1 MNRSIIPFRG
11 MTAVL
16 WLLFSGCAVLT
27 VDVDVYKGAL
37 VNEEHVQLHQLVALA
52 TAAKPM
58 LIQLRDNLEWPDTD
72 GKIIVTDRSPKPEG
86 CSKEGSG
93 TDCGSGQGT
102 PAAQKPEGCSNGDN
116 VKEWY
121 QAKYVPSPAETTD
134 VDGYIPE
141 LESKPF
147 WRSLIKWFAEAFIT
161 GPPPTCQPHFNSPYA
176 RRVNDVLS
184 LYEDMNSPEFAL
196 SGKKLREA
204 LERSRRTQ
212 GIVEFNEPRDRQIF
226 AEIEQGLKQD
236 LLAGAKGPE
245 LTKDLPALQAL
256 LRAYRNFL
264 VPIEGEKGKSKREV
278 GQLMDAL
285 KKLVFPDSESRKKGA
300 ATPLPGTDPELGQVP
315 ASQSQKERLATQQPE
330 KSMDLALIQKW
341 KESKSYEGADN
352 FYDRRMPFRAVW
364 KLLGEQ
370 HIQLDEATR
379 RLCLDDSKGDEACH
393 QLNKRIKELVDAY
406 WESRQA
412 ARDLWEESLSL
423 LVRIER
429 VKQEERKDS
438 GRYDVLKD
446 KVIRLAVK
454 MTSVR
459 QVASALSRLR
469 VAGTC
474 QVLENVLTRTWTQT
488 CEGESKKTETKAT
501 RESEGSGTTASG
513 LSTGSV
519 WTEKDVTNEP
529 ERYESMLERAL
540 SNASAETVLFL
551 LALASAERDTHPM
564 NSVAQP
570 LVEKANRVNDQRPVL
585 LGLNRNFVE
594 ANGIEAD
601 NIGQAVEEVNRNLAH
616 GFGRGRLLDG
626 LHTLTENYLDSHNR
640 AKSCVA
646 FESQQQRCAES
657 DDQRRLLDGL
667 VEFAQKLLFLA
678 NHDSLASPPGTEGL
692 IVGGGKNILRGLFGD
707 DAIAGY
713 EKTSVIGQSH
723 APQAMTKR
731 YVRVLQAVG
740 NSILFS
746 ANELRERDRYRDLS
760 KKRVPAEV
768 AAVNEVYS
776 TDPRKG
782 LHDLVQ
788 ELRREQEIAQ
798 KQHDEA
804 ADRKK
809 EIEAQLGSATS
820 SKTGLHLEEETARND
835 LAKAEQDL
843 NAYRAAQDPLK
854 AIHEVLTPQVI
865 AQIKARWT
873 AAGTGPAT
881 NAADFMT
888 GSGGMDQQ
896 LTVVQQKQGG
906 TPTPDERRMFGEAIT
921 YVKSPEARTTF
932 EACCAINGHT
942 ALTRAELLDAFATH
956 LHALE
961 AKRATRMAQYEQ
973 ARGKTAQALADLG
986 NKIAQLKA
994 ELARLVDVI
1003 AALPN
1008 TKARL
1013 ATAARVIEAVKDEVL
1028 NEAAQHDQFTSPDAV
1043 YLLLAT
1049 HVKRKG
1055 DAETDATK
1063 KQAYQDTQVVL
1074 AKRTP
1079 PFALPPLKA
1088 GDYSN
1093 PLEVMD
1099 QVIALLRHRQ
1109 MEAVERFG
1117 KDSDEDKKATEALEN
1132 AYQHRTGMIYLRPSS
1147 AYLRTSFPSTSLQD
1161 DPNLAWDNM
1170 LLSQGIRNLPLSSQL
1185 ADILNPSEKQDRTL
1199 TAELDKQYWQ
1209 NINRVRVSGAGF
1221 TNQALVKDDVGNWYV
1236 KQYFGDTK
1244 DIVKSAKHLA
1254 LFALGTK
1261 LPIDL
1266 SHELRQ
1272 LSSTRDDSKKTA
1284 SEKEAELPPLQQV
1297 FGKHKAAYQAHT
1309 VELSARL
1316 AELHGKDGDKALY
1329 NQILAGWESR
1339 DELKGD
1345 SEAMTALKTALGE
1358 EVAQWDKNV
1367 EPLKKASDQE
1377 RGLAIT
1383 KDLKALAKLEKR
1395 LSARIEQD
1403 VKAESSKIKAASEV
1417 RKAVVGRVLFD
1428 LLRDHKQGLDRY
1440 EQAILFIG
1448 AAANP
1453 KDPKQ
1458 EQGK

>member
-11 MTAVL
+11 MTAAL

-72 GKIIVTDRSPKPEG
+72 GKIIVTGRSPKPEG

-102 PAAQKPEGCSNGDN
+102 PAAQKSEGCSNGDN

-226 AEIEQGLKQD
+226 AEIEQGLKRD

-264 VPIEGEKGKSKREV
+264 VPTEGEKGKSKREV

-330 KSMDLALIQKW
+330 KSMDLALIQEW

-438 GRYDVLKD
+438 GRYDALKD

-474 QVLENVLTRTWTQT
+474 QVLENVLTRTWTQI

-519 WTEKDVTNEP
+519 WTEKDVANEP

-551 LALASAERDTHPM
+551 LALASAERDTYPM

-601 NIGQAVEEVNRNLAH
+601 NIGQAVEEVNRILAH
-616 GFGRGRLLDG
+616 GFGRGRLRDG
-626 LHTLTENYLDSHNR
+626 LHRLTESYLVSHNR
-640 AKSCVA
+640 VRSCPA
-646 FESQQQRCAES
+646 FDSRQRCEESDES

-760 KKRVPAEV
+760 KKRVPAEI
-768 AAVNEVYS
+768 AAVNAVYQ
-776 TDPRKG
+776 TDPRKI
-782 LHDLVQ
+782 LNDLLKELAYEQAIVQ
-788 ELRREQEIAQ
+788 QRL
-798 KQHDEA
+798 DEA
-804 ADRKK
+804 MANKAAIDGQIKNAAALKTEADDEVNK
-809 EIEAQLGSATS
+809 ATQALNDYRTKLS
-820 SKTGLHLEEETARND
+820 S
-835 LAKAEQDL
+835 
-843 NAYRAAQDPLK
+843 LK
-854 AIHEVLTPQVI
+854 AIHDLVTPQV
-865 AQIKARWT
+865 AEQIKARWK
-873 AAGTGPAT
+873 AAGSGEAADLAAFLTGP
-881 NAADFMT
+881 D
-888 GSGGMDQQ
+888 GLEQQ
-896 LTVVQQKQGG
+896 LTTIRQAQDG
-906 TPTPDERRMFGEAIT
+906 TPTPEERSLFDQAIA
-921 YVKSPEARTTF
+921 YAKDPESKTGF
-932 EACCAINGHT
+932 EAYRRKQGHT
-942 ALTRAELLDAFATH
+942 SSNRAELLAMFTKH
-956 LHALE
+956 LDELE
-961 AKRATRMAQYEQ
+961 AARAARVTQYDKIREEREQVRRDAQD
-973 ARGKTAQALADLG
+973 KTKQLSAEAAGLAAV
-986 NKIAQLKA
+986 IA
-994 ELARLVDVI
+994 ELPV
-1003 AALPN
+1003 

-1013 ATAARVIEAVKDEVL
+1013 ATAATVIDAVKGEVL
-1028 NEAAQHDQFTSPDAV
+1028 KAAPTDAPYVSPDTIYALLASHVQHKEAAEQDVA
-1043 YLLLAT
+1043 
-1049 HVKRKG
+1049 
-1055 DAETDATK
+1055 K
-1063 KQAYQDTQVVL
+1063 KKAYQDTQAVL

-1079 PFALPPLKA
+1079 PPSLPPLKD
-1088 GDYSN
+1088 GDYNS
-1093 PLEVMD
+1093 PVDVMD
-1099 QVIALLRHRQ
+1099 RVIALLRHRE
-1109 MEAVERFG
+1109 MEAVERYG
-1117 KDSDEDKKATEALEN
+1117 QDSTPSKQAAEALEN
-1132 AYQHRTGMIYLRPSS
+1132 AYQHRAGMIYLRPSS

-1170 LLSQGIRNLPLSSQL
+1170 LLSQGIRNLPFSSQL
-1185 ADILNPSEKQDRTL
+1185 ADIFNPSERQDRTL

-1236 KQYFGDTK
+1236 KHYFGDTER
-1244 DIVKSAKHLA
+1244 IVKSAKHLA
-1254 LFALGTK
+1254 LFGLGAK

-1266 SHELRQ
+1266 SQELRKA
-1272 LSSTRDDSKKTA
+1272 SVTKDDSKKTA
-1284 SEKEAELPPLQQV
+1284 AEKEAELPPLQQV
-1297 FGKHKAAYQAHT
+1297 FGKHRTAYQAHT
-1309 VELSARL
+1309 VEISTRL
-1316 AELHGKDGDKALY
+1316 VELHGKDGEKALY
-1329 NQILAGWESR
+1329 NQVLAGWERR

-1403 VKAESSKIKAASEV
+1403 VKTESSKVKAASEV
-1417 RKAVVGRVLFD
+1417 RKAVVGRILFD

-1458 EQGK
+1458 DQGK